1 VENTGTILG
10 NLNLGDGADFFDGRG
25 GVARGIIF
33 TGNGGDTV
41 LIDRSDVRIVA
52 GAGFDTVES
61 TASDAMGAGVEML
74 ILTGPIGLRAIGRG
88 NDEIIIGGEG
98 NDTLDG
104 GGGNDLLLGGAGDDV
119 FFLSDGTD
127 TIFGGLGRDTLS
139 GGGGVDL
146 FVFTSIPDSPAGS
159 PDLITDFFRPSERI
173 DLSLLDTDPL
183 AADDEAFAFIGNG
196 TFSGSAAQV
205 RFAQNVPASTT
216 LAEVRLAGS
225 VANDM
230 EIMLIGLHNLTA
242 PISIPAVRQPA
253 RQTRRARC
261 CRGVSR
267 CADLLKS
274 GVGGA
279 RHAELQRPR
288 QLRRRADARGRRGGL
303 RRRAGHARRDH
314 RQRRQRVACER
325 AQP

>member
-1 VENTGTILG
+1 VSTQNFVEGASIELGPGRITKSDAAGEAIRSATLRGVEN
-10 NLNLGDGADFFDGRG
+10 
-25 GVARGIIF
+25 
-33 TGNGGDTV
+33 
-41 LIDRSDVRIVA
+41 
-52 GAGFDTVES
+52 
-61 TASDAMGAGVEML
+61 
-74 ILTGPIGLRAIGRG
+74 AIG
-88 NDEIIIGGEG
+88 GGRA
-98 NDTLDG
+98 DTITGSDDANRIEG
-104 GGGNDLLLGGAGDDV
+104 GGGNHSIVAAGGDD
-119 FFLSDGTD
+119 
-127 TIFGGLGRDTLS
+127 TIIGGLGRDTLS